1 LGDRSYKRKIATE
14 AKMSIFT
21 DTPVGQAEIAAL
33 TIDELLTD
41 LTGTVVDLETCKRLW
56 AVLDEPDSDRAELTS
71 KLRDRIHGNQA
82 IIQVIADEL
91 KRRTA

>member
-1 LGDRSYKRKIATE
+1 
-14 AKMSIFT
+14 MSILT
-21 DTPVGQAEIAAL
+21 DTPIGAAEIAAL
-33 TIDELLTD
+33 TVDELLTD
-41 LTGTVVDLETCKRLW
+41 LTGSVVDLETCRRLW
-56 AVLDEPDSDRAELTS
+56 AILDEPDSDRAELTR